1 MQKLSY
7 LLLLIVLVT
16 SCKTKKKTVSS
27 HQARRNNQ
35 TVQKANKTDID
46 NHVKYTSDQYIEQF
60 KAIAIQEM
68 NTYGIPASVTLAQGL
83 LESGNGNGELAKVAN
98 NHFGIKC
105 TSDWKGKSY
114 FKNDDQV
121 NDCFRVYTRPED
133 SFRDH
138 SEFLK
143 RKRYARLFELDKDD
157 YAGWAQGLKDAGYA
171 TNPQYP
177 QMLVSLIQRYN
188 LDRYDRSETDLQ
200 KIKREDRV
208 LAEINKNVG
217 KEPNDTT
224 AQGASA
230 SDKFYVVKPGDTL
243 YGISKR
249 FGLTVDTLKALNNMA
264 DNTIKIDQT
273 LVVAQ

>member
-16 SCKTKKKTVSS
+16 SCKTKKTIVSS
-27 HQARRNNQ
+27 QQAKRNNQ
-35 TVQKANKTDID
+35 TVQKENKADID
-46 NHVKYTSDQYIEQF
+46 NYIKYTSDQYIERF
-60 KAIAIQEM
+60 KVIAIQEM

-105 TSDWKGKSY
+105 TEDWKGKSY

-121 NDCFRVYTRPED
+121 NDCFRVYVKPED

-143 RKRYARLFELDKDD
+143 RKRYARLFELDKND

-171 TNPQYP
+171 TNPRYP
-177 QMLVSLIQRYN
+177 QMLIDLIKRYSLDQF
-188 LDRYDRSETDLQ
+188 DRSETDLQ

-208 LAEINKNVG
+208 LADINKKIG
-217 KEPNDTT
+217 KEDIVDQAPANNV
-224 AQGASA
+224 
-230 SDKFYVVKPGDTL
+230 YIVKAGDTL
-243 YGISKR
+243 YSISKR
-249 FGLTVDTLKALNNMA
+249 FGLPVETLKSLNNMA
-264 DNTIKIDQT
+264 DNTIKINQT